1 MPKVKK
7 IKKTSG
13 TKKKAVKEVVEI
25 DIKKVV
31 VGEEPEK
38 ETSTLSDGVLD
49 AFEELAPVDPLLED
63 EAVIVETDDE
73 DDGLDSG
80 DYKPSDEW

>member
-7 IKKTSG
+7 V
-13 TKKKAVKEVVEI
+13 KKASSKKNKVVKEVVEI
-25 DIKKVV
+25 DVKKVV
-31 VGEEPEK
+31 VEEEPEK

-63 EAVIVETDDE
+63 ETAVVESDDE
-73 DDGLDSG
+73 DDELDSG
-80 DYKPSDEW
+80 DYKANDEW